1 MSAFLYSSKSAEPPP
16 PYPPPQSFITLTSE
30 SVKSQVGLLRSY
42 FEHRLASA
50 GLDTLPDDLPSPA
63 QAKLGPLGQVLRP
76 SNAAIAAAAG
86 SKKKAKPKDAAV
98 AAATAAATAS
108 APAPTVSTPA
118 AVTAGSTAP
127 GVTVGVITGVVA
139 GVVQQPMTPVLSSP
153 SVMSQ
158 LGGSASVIPSATP
171 TMATAVVS
179 TGELQP
185 QPQTPKKKKAAP
197 GAGAGAGTGAGSAGA
212 GTGGGPSGGGTNKKR
227 GRPPEGLPPV
237 VLASA

>member
-1 MSAFLYSSKSAEPPP
+1 MRSYLYSSKSAEPPP

-30 SVKSQVGLLRSY
+30 SVKGQVGLLRSY

-50 GLDTLPDDLPSPA
+50 GLDTLPDDPPSPA
-63 QAKLGPLGQVLRP
+63 QAKLGPLGQVIRP

-98 AAATAAATAS
+98 AATTAAATAP
-108 APAPTVSTPA
+108 APAPTVSTPM

-139 GVVQQPMTPVLSSP
+139 GVVRPMTPVLSSP

-158 LGGSASVIPSATP
+158 LGVSASVIPSAP
-171 TMATAVVS
+171 TMAAVVS
-179 TGELQP
+179 STGEPQP

-197 GAGAGAGTGAGSAGA
+197 GAGTGAGTGAGGAGA